1 MSLFHGPIHM
11 IISSGRNEWIEP
23 ASCNDEVYKEEMSNK
38 WSKIDD
44 NYIIQFSEK
53 QNLYQ
58 NACTNLQCQDKNL
71 DHSGTRAQLHMSGA
85 Q

>member
-1 MSLFHGPIHM
+1 MDRAGIQY
-11 IISSGRNEWIEP
+11 
-23 ASCNDEVYKEEMSNK
+23 NDEVYEEKMSSK

-53 QNLYQ
+53 QNLYR
-58 NACTNLQCQDKNL
+58 NARTNLQCQDKNS
-71 DHSGTRAQLHMSGA
+71 DHSCTRTQLYMSGA

>member
-1 MSLFHGPIHM
+1 M
-11 IISSGRNEWIEP
+11 
-23 ASCNDEVYKEEMSNK
+23 
-38 WSKIDD
+38 DD

-58 NACTNLQCQDKNL
+58 NACTNLQCQDKNS
-71 DHSGTRAQLHMSGA
+71 DHSCTRAQLHMSGA

>member
-1 MSLFHGPIHM
+1 MSQFHGPIHM

-23 ASCNDEVYKEEMSNK
+23 ASYNNEVYEEEMSSK

-58 NACTNLQCQDKNL
+58 NAHTNLQCQDKNS
-71 DHSGTRAQLHMSGA
+71 DHSGIHAQLHMFGA